1 MPLFA
6 AHEFHGDTAEPT
18 TRSQV
23 FLTDSLEDA
32 TQHVLCTA
40 RLTHGRPR
48 LGPSGRVIYRVLG
61 TALAV
66 TPERTG
72 YGHPNG

>member
-1 MPLFA
+1 MPLFT
-6 AHEFHGDTAEPT
+6 AHEFTVSTAEPT

-23 FLTDSLEDA
+23 FLADSLEDA
-32 TQHVLCTA
+32 AQQVLYTA
-40 RLTHGRPR
+40 RLTHGRAR
-48 LGPSGRVIYRVLG
+48 LGPSGRVIYTGFG

-72 YGHPNG
+72 NGHPNG